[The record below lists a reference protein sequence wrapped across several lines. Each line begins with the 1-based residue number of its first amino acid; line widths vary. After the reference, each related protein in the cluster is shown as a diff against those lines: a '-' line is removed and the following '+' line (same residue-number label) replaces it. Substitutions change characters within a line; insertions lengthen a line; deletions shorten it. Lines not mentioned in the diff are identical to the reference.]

1 MGMIDPHFHD
11 IATRI
16 VDMLLIDKDIATKD
30 REMVYRTAI
39 NRLYYSIFHNLALHF
54 HFRFTSVEEKMI
66 HSAIQSKLKMRNLD
80 AIASMLEEMRLS
92 RVDADY
98 HLNKSVKRTDF
109 EEMLEYHQTIIE
121 RLEYDG
127 VK

>member
-1 MGMIDPHFHD
+1 MIDPHFHG
-11 IATRI
+11 IAI
-16 VDMLLIDKDIATKD
+16 KLVDKLLIDKGIGVKE
-30 REMVYRTAI
+30 REMVYRTSI
-39 NRLYYSIFHNLALHF
+39 NRLYYSVFHNLALHF

-66 HSAIQSKLKMRNLD
+66 HSAIQNKLKMRNLD
-80 AIASMLEEMRLS
+80 AIASVLEEMRLS

-98 HLNKSVKRTDF
+98 HLIKSVKRTDF

-121 RLEYDG
+121 RLECDD

>member
-1 MGMIDPHFHD
+1 MIDPHFYG
-11 IATRI
+11 IAIKI
-16 VDMLLIDKDIATKD
+16 VDKLLIEKDIAGKE

-54 HFRFTSVEEKMI
+54 HFRFTSFEEKMI
-66 HSAIQSKLKMRNLD
+66 HSAIQNKLKIRNLD

-98 HLNKSVKRTDF
+98 HLNKSVKRTGF
-109 EEMLEYHQTIIE
+109 EEMLEYHQNIID
-121 RLEYDG
+121 RLEYDSAQ
-127 VK
+127 